1 MANRTHRDQDHDK
14 ADSDTASGCLAPG
27 LYVVGTPIGNLGDIS
42 PRALDTLRGV
52 SAILAEDTR
61 HTRKLLTRYDIHT
74 PLVSCHR
81 FNESSRSDPVLER
94 IRAGEA
100 LALVSD
106 SGMPGVSDPGAR
118 MVAACHR
125 ANLPVRIVPG
135 PSAVTSAIAL
145 CGFGGAGFV
154 FDGFLPHKSG
164 ARRRRL
170 TELLTYDMP
179 VVLYES
185 PYRAMKLL
193 TALTELAPNRNVFV
207 GRELTKRFEETITG
221 LPGEIMAM
229 FEGRAIKG
237 EWVVVIAPSVAD
249 N

>member
-1 MANRTHRDQDHDK
+1 MAIKTQRDPIHDRSGVG
-14 ADSDTASGCLAPG
+14 DASTPLPPG
-27 LYVVGTPIGNLGDIS
+27 LYVVGTPIGNLDDIS
-42 PRALDTLRGV
+42 PRALDTLRRV

-61 HTRKLLTRYDIHT
+61 HTRKLLSRYDIHT
-74 PLVSCHR
+74 PLISCHK
-81 FNESSRSDPVLER
+81 FNELRRADPVLEQ
-94 IRAGEA
+94 IRAGAA

-118 MVAACHR
+118 MVAACRR
-125 ANLPVRIVPG
+125 AECPIHAVPG

-170 TELLTYDMP
+170 TELLKHDVP
-179 VVLYES
+179 VALYES

-193 TALTELAPNRNVFV
+193 TELNELAPDRELFV
-207 GRELTKRFEETITG
+207 GRELTKRYEESITG
-221 LPGEIMAM
+221 RPGDILAK

-237 EWVVVIAPSVAD
+237 EWVVVIAPAG
-249 N
+249 